1 MTSPSTADDRY
12 DVEGVAAAA
21 RQKDPSLSTELASE
35 LAVEAGRH
43 LREIGRPDA
52 PEIARRLLADHPEH
66 GATPA
71 ALVAVAAVEW
81 CEEQGLF
88 TTDSKQG

>member
-12 DVEGVAAAA
+12 DVDGVAAAA
-21 RQKDPSLSTELASE
+21 RQKDPGLSIELAGR
-35 LAVEAGRH
+35 LAEQAGRH
-43 LREIGRPDA
+43 LRELGRPDA

-71 ALVAVAAVEW
+71 AIVAVAAVESRDR
-81 CEEQGLF
+81 QGPF
-88 TTDSKQG
+88 TADG